1 MDFTLTG
8 GARYL
13 ANGSLRLTDDG
24 KMRLPRGPAVPHP
37 ALFRP
42 PEGFTLSKRG
52 DPTESGVMT
61 FTYTGTVSGADV
73 TIERE
78 LFLSMWDT
86 RLICQRLT
94 FTADRD
100 CRLGFCAGV
109 DPGGQDG
116 CRLRG
121 DETALCLEQDLDNG
135 SVAAAAARFP
145 FPVRDDRGDGS
156 AACFI
161 DLKAGEPM
169 YLDMAGAVVTG
180 PKSSDPARAALELT
194 RRVPGWDWHL
204 KTHQRLYGDLFGRTR
219 VSVKNAPEI
228 GRALDIAR
236 YRLICLAPG
245 DDQNGITPGA
255 DAFDPGKEDYFLSG
269 DGFPAMTFYLLN
281 LPRAA
286 ERILGYWTKSALD
299 AGESAPLDK
308 AAAISGELTRCALI
322 TGDTSLIRGGGAEL
336 IGKTAGRIFARYAD
350 ASASPFPRAGAVL
363 TAAADLNSRYGTC
376 PEDLES
382 AYRALAASWGKDP
395 EPRISADTPED
406 EAGKLYDD
414 LVTRILGLTVSE
426 DGPDFSGEVPPGWGE
441 VNLPLT
447 VRGRTYR
454 ARLT

>member
-61 FTYTGTVSGADV
+61 FTYSGTVSGADV

-161 DLKAGEPM
+161 DLKAGEPVSF
-169 YLDMAGAVVTG
+169 LEPGEGIRGQVVHVVERVALLFRHGREVDDLHRHAALHARVPCQLHGAESAGA
-180 PKSSDPARAALELT
+180 SFCEHA
-194 RRVPGWDWHL
+194 
-204 KTHQRLYGDLFGRTR
+204 
-219 VSVKNAPEI
+219 
-228 GRALDIAR
+228 IA
-236 YRLICLAPG
+236 
-245 DDQNGITPGA
+245 
-255 DAFDPGKEDYFLSG
+255 
-269 DGFPAMTFYLLN
+269 
-281 LPRAA
+281 
-286 ERILGYWTKSALD
+286 
-299 AGESAPLDK
+299 
-308 AAAISGELTRCALI
+308 
-322 TGDTSLIRGGGAEL
+322 
-336 IGKTAGRIFARYAD
+336 
-350 ASASPFPRAGAVL
+350 
-363 TAAADLNSRYGTC
+363 
-376 PEDLES
+376 
-382 AYRALAASWGKDP
+382 
-395 EPRISADTPED
+395 PED
-406 EAGKLYDD
+406 ELLFGFFK
-414 LVTRILGLTVSE
+414 R
-426 DGPDFSGEVPPGWGE
+426 
-441 VNLPLT
+441 
-447 VRGRTYR
+447 R
-454 ARLT
+454 